1 MITCETSSWWRRHV
15 AAGQVV
21 ALVGGAAIVAIAIL
35 AHTQVSVALLV
46 IGGIWIVM
54 GAVSW
59 LQVRRVAFSVV
70 FDEGTLTFV
79 GPHVDRQVSATA
91 LATFRWQYGDINRL
105 AGAFFITTS
114 GEKVRVA
121 PRMTSM
127 LELFTAVKQRNV
139 AFSLPRI

>member
-1 MITCETSSWWRRHV
+1 MV
-15 AAGQVV
+15 AV
-21 ALVGGAAIVAIAIL
+21 AIL
-35 AHTQVSVALLV
+35 AHNRVAVALLV
-46 IGGIWIVM
+46 IGGIWTAI

-70 FDEGTLTFV
+70 FIEGTLTFV
-79 GPHVDRQVSATA
+79 GPHVHRQVPATD
-91 LATFRWQYGDINRL
+91 LATFRWQHGDINRL

-127 LELFTAVKQRNV
+127 LELFTAVKQRN
-139 AFSLPRI
+139 AGFSLPHI